1 MIIGVLASG
10 NGNSFH
16 ALARACAD
24 GTVDATIGVVIS
36 NNTNAPVLAAAQEL
50 GIPAALINA
59 ARFDDPD
66 AEILATLKRHRCDWV
81 LLSGYMKKIAPET
94 IKAYADR
101 MVNTHPS
108 LLPKFG
114 QQGMYGIHVHNAVI
128 AAGERRSGMSLH
140 YVNEEYDSGEII
152 MQLTLTLDAHETP
165 ESLEKRVKLLEQ
177 KAVVDFFKQQ
187 SRGQ

>member
-1 MIIGVLASG
+1 MIIGILASG

-16 ALARACAD
+16 ALARACAE

-36 NNTNAPVLAAAQEL
+36 NNTNAPVLAAAKEL
-50 GIPAALINA
+50 GVPFSLINA

-94 IKAYADR
+94 IKAYERR

-114 QQGMYGIHVHNAVI
+114 QQGMYGIYVHQAVI
-128 AAGERRSGMSLH
+128 AAGEERSGMTLH
-140 YVNEEYDSGEII
+140 YVNDEYDSGEII

-165 ESLEKRVKLLEQ
+165 ETLEKRIKLLEQ
-177 KAVVDFFKQQ
+177 KAVVDFFENISKE
-187 SRGQ
+187 G